1 METTLTTNANLA
13 PRCSHVHDGGQPCGS
28 PALRDHDFCYFH
40 ERLHHPPAHPVKTP
54 VAFIPPLESPEAL
67 QIAATNIARA
77 VGMGQ
82 LTDKQA
88 RNMNASLR
96 MARWAI
102 EQRAK
107 AAAEGN
113 QPDPITDLPEPMAKA
128 LTVAHTELEPE
139 NGIGT
144 DGTSGAPSLPSVGMA
159 GMLNDDQ
166 CHSPA
171 RECRDA
177 GLTKDSPS
185 PAGTAYLTP
194 EDTRPNRNYLR
205 IHRGPLPRSGRA
217 AHDDLIP
224 IPDNWKA
231 RPLKDFPL
239 GAELDDNLLQ
249 YVRFVIRVGH
259 EHPEYDEAHRRL
271 TAHIASGASSR

>member
-1 METTLTTNANLA
+1 MEQTTNANA
-13 PRCSHVHDGGQPCGS
+13 SARCSHVHDGGQPCGS
-28 PALRDHDFCYFH
+28 PALRDHHFCYFH

-54 VAFIPPLESPEAL
+54 AAFIPPLESPEAIL
-67 QIAATNIARA
+67 IASTNIARA
-77 VGMGQ
+77 VGQGL

-96 MARWAI
+96 MARWAF

-113 QPDPITDLPEPMAKA
+113 DPDPVDLPEPMAQV
-128 LTVAHTELEPE
+128 LTIAHTELQPIESA
-139 NGIGT
+139 
-144 DGTSGAPSLPSVGMA
+144 DGAPSLPSVGRG
-159 GMLNDDQ
+159 GMSND
-166 CHSPA
+166 
-171 RECRDA
+171 R
-177 GLTKDSPS
+177 
-185 PAGTAYLTP
+185 TAINAQVQTLD
-194 EDTRPNRNYLR
+194 DTRPNRHYLR
-205 IHRGPLPRSGRA
+205 IHRGPLPRSGSA

-224 IPDNWKA
+224 IPDTWKH

-259 EHPEYDEAHRRL
+259 EHPEYDAAHRHL
-271 TAHIASGASSR
+271 AAHIASGASSR

>member
-1 METTLTTNANLA
+1 MDQTTRANLA
-13 PRCSHVHDGGQPCGS
+13 PRCSHVHDGGHPCGS
-28 PALRDHDFCYFH
+28 PALREHDFCYFH
-40 ERLHHPPAHPVKTP
+40 ERLHHPPANPVKTP

-77 VGMGQ
+77 LCMGQ

-107 AAAEGN
+107 SAAEGN
-113 QPDPITDLPEPMAKA
+113 QPDPITELPEGMEKV
-128 LTVAHTELEPE
+128 LTAAHTEPE
-139 NGIGT
+139 
-144 DGTSGAPSLPSVGMA
+144 SEERAEGAPSLPSVAKG
-159 GMLNDDQ
+159 GMLND
-166 CHSPA
+166 
-171 RECRDA
+171 
-177 GLTKDSPS
+177 
-185 PAGTAYLTP
+185 GTTINAQVQTP
-194 EDTRPNRNYLR
+194 EDTRPNRNYIR
-205 IHRGPLPRSGRA
+205 IHRGPLPRSGSA

-224 IPDNWKA
+224 IPDSWKA

-239 GAELDDNLLQ
+239 GASLDDNLLQ

-259 EHPEYDEAHRRL
+259 EHPEYDAAHRHL
-271 TAHIASGASSR
+271 AAHIASGAASR